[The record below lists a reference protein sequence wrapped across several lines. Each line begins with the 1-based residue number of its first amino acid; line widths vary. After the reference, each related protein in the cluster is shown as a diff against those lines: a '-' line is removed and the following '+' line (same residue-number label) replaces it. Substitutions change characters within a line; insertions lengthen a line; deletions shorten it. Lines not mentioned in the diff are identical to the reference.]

1 MCDTSSPISG
11 AVTAGSARPRRL
23 WDWIDERAG
32 LSALAY
38 PVPAHAN
45 TIPYVLGG
53 VSFVGFIVLFLTG
66 TWLAQFYNP
75 MPDQVRA
82 SMDHIRSEAPLG
94 AIVRGIHFWTANIL
108 VVTVV
113 LHMLRV
119 FATASFKRPRELNW
133 LVGVALLALT
143 IAFAFSGTVL
153 KWDQEAFEALEH
165 NNETAALLGGAG
177 VFFSESF
184 TESVPVLA
192 RLYQAHV
199 SLLPLLAVILFVAH
213 FFLVKRH
220 GISPLPAEADAGLAP
235 NGRLP
240 AGRLTARYSRHVGLM
255 LGIGGIG
262 ALAALVLG
270 IVAPPELGPVPDPTM
285 EVTKPPFYLYWLYA
299 FEDRFGVTG
308 ILYAGLA
315 FFGLLVVVPALDRSP
330 LRSLRRRRTA
340 AAVGALVLVALF
352 VLSLIVFFAPAAKH
366 LE

>member
-1 MCDTSSPISG
+1 M
-11 AVTAGSARPRRL
+11 VTAGSAWPRRL
-23 WDWIDERAG
+23 WSWIDDRSG

-45 TIPYVLGG
+45 TLPYVLGG
-53 VSFVGFIVLFLTG
+53 VSFVSFIVLFVTG
-66 TWLAQFYNP
+66 TWLAQFYAP

-82 SMDHIRSEAPLG
+82 SMDYIRSEAPLG
-94 AIVRGIHFWTANIL
+94 ATVRGIHFWTANIL

-143 IAFAFSGTVL
+143 IAFAFTGTVL

-165 NNETAALLGGAG
+165 NNEAAALLGGAG

-184 TESVPVLA
+184 TEAVPVLA
-192 RLYQAHV
+192 RLYPAHV

-220 GISPLPAEADAGLAP
+220 GISPLPVEADAGIAP
-235 NGRLP
+235 NGRVP
-240 AGRLTARYSRHVGLM
+240 PERLTSRYSRHVGLM
-255 LGIGGIG
+255 LGIGGLI
-262 ALAALVLG
+262 ALVALVLA
-270 IVAPPELGPVPDPTM
+270 IVAPPELGPIPNPTM
-285 EVTKPPFYLYWLYA
+285 EVTKPPFYFFWLYA
-299 FEDRFGVTG
+299 FEDRFGVNG
-308 ILYAGLA
+308 ILWAGLA
-315 FFGLLVVVPALDRSP
+315 FFGLLVLVPALDRSP
-330 LRSLRRRRTA
+330 LRSLRRRRIA
-340 AAVGALVLVALF
+340 AATGTLVLMALV